1 MHTKEVIKHYI
12 ESGNMNDAKQL
23 IQELERS
30 EKHDVELISMKSV
43 IAITENCLEDAE
55 HILLSGL
62 QINSYHFDLLYN
74 LAYLYQIQDFRHLAL
89 GYYSKALGVL
99 NEESLRG
106 HIEETIALLKE
117 DATSAAPVHLSENS
131 RPLVSI
137 VLLAYNHLD
146 YTKLAVESIYKYT
159 SHINFELITVNNGS
173 SDGTREYFDSLPNK
187 KKIHLDENVGPVNG
201 FNIGMKAAEGK
212 YTASVCNDFI
222 FTTRWMDNLLTC
234 IESDDK
240 IGFVSP
246 GGSNIS
252 NHQMIQGNY
261 SNLEEMQQFA
271 EQYNHSDPSKWEERV
286 RLLPCVLMVRT
297 KLLKEIGYFDPE
309 FYFGEFADDDLSFR
323 IRRAGYKLI
332 FAKDTFTYH
341 FGSITTEVDHRKNN
355 SLGVSRKIFF
365 EKYGIDAWDDASF
378 DLNLISVVDI
388 TNKQESANILGINS
402 RCGGTPLQ
410 LKNKLNEYGVRNVN
424 IDNFT
429 DNNKYLLDLRTVSE
443 RIACGKVTDIKH
455 LFADGKYDYIIYGEG
470 IERCNSIEQTVA
482 DLVTMMK
489 KHGQLV
495 FKIRNG
501 SNYVNVANLI
511 LGNVLSNENE
521 PQVTYLNKEKFLSML
536 VKQGLVIKSVTAVT
550 QEVPSGDKEIIKYLA
565 GVAANQKEA
574 TESLLSTLDYIITAT
589 LS

>member
-1 MHTKEVIKHYI
+1 MKNNI
-12 ESGNMNDAKQL
+12 ESLINAGQLEDAKVL
-23 IQELERS
+23 LAEFSGMGGMDWEIY
-30 EKHDVELISMKSV
+30 SMNGV
-43 IAITENCLEDAE
+43 IAILENRLKEAE
-55 HILLSGL
+55 TILLEGIEL
-62 QINSYHFDLLYN
+62 YDECFDLLYN
-74 LAYLYQIQDFRHLAL
+74 LAYAFQMGNKTDLAIS
-89 GYYSKALGVL
+89 YYGKALEVASDL
-99 NEESLRG
+99 EIKDQIRKTIHQLAEN
-106 HIEETIALLKE
+106 IEEC
-117 DATSAAPVHLSENS
+117 

-271 EQYNHSDPSKWEERV
+271 EQYNQSDPSKWEERV

-365 EKYGIDAWDDASF
+365 EKHGIDAWDDASF
-378 DLNLISVVDI
+378 DLNLISALDI
-388 TNKQESANILGINS
+388 TNANKQETSNILGINS

-410 LKNKLNEYGVRNVN
+410 LKNKLNENGVRTVNV
-424 IDNFT
+424 DNFT
-429 DNNKYLLDLRTVSE
+429 ENNKYLLDLRTVSE

-489 KHGQLV
+489 KDGQLV

-501 SNYVNVANLI
+501 SNYVSVANLI

-521 PQVTYLNKEKFLSML
+521 PRVTYLNKEKFLSML
-536 VKQGLVIKSVTAVT
+536 IKQGLVIKSVTAVT
-550 QEVPSGDKEIIKYLA
+550 QEVPIGDKEIIKYLA